1 MNLSVSVAILIDI
14 TVNNIRPLLLSAV
27 PSPTTDFIN
36 AVNVAMVEFTNAL
49 TGSRVDL
56 KSTISK
62 YFRAVATYYLDKA
75 LSSFSLFGF
84 RITIR
89 LSSYQKN
96 CAIQAIFNQ
105 IYTYTDGAAEMVDLL
120 QNTATAIA
128 VIKQVQ
134 FNCNKYATVLCISS

>member
-1 MNLSVSVAILIDI
+1 MNYYVSVAILIDI
-14 TVNNIRPLLLSAV
+14 TENNIRPLLLSIV
-27 PSPTTDFIN
+27 PSPTTDFVN

-62 YFRAVATYYLDKA
+62 HFRAVATYYLDKA
-75 LSSFSLFGF
+75 LSSFSLFRV
-84 RITIR
+84 RIIR
-89 LSSYQKN
+89 LSNYQKI
-96 CAIQAIFNQ
+96 CAIQATFNQ

-120 QNTATAIA
+120 QNIATAIS

-134 FNCNKYATVLCISS
+134 FNCNK